1 MLASYQYSVWME
13 DDILMCG
20 HSNARLVPIKS
31 STTGRQGM
39 MLSQSIIWWGD
50 VYLHSLPLEGEG
62 HTSIRH
68 ISVAVAMSS
77 TCLVGCLCEY
87 LLQWYSLDI
96 ILVCMNVNNILSAS
110 SIQLSAVYMFEYV
123 AQACANK
130 VRPGKEYNVGC
141 PELYASLQLCYQVH
155 MCCIC
160 YRCVVLFVVCCY
172 FHALRQLQRTD
183 WLALKETP
191 TPGKG
196 GHNHYIKGAS

>member
-1 MLASYQYSVWME
+1 
-13 DDILMCG
+13 
-20 HSNARLVPIKS
+20 
-31 STTGRQGM
+31 
-39 MLSQSIIWWGD
+39 
-50 VYLHSLPLEGEG
+50 
-62 HTSIRH
+62 
-68 ISVAVAMSS
+68 MSS

-87 LLQWYSLDI
+87 LLHWYSLDI

-155 MCCIC
+155 MRCIC

-183 WLALKETP
+183 
-191 TPGKG
+191 
-196 GHNHYIKGAS
+196 